1 MEKNEYIKPEVSF
14 VYLKHFMEGEI
25 SGGGWGASDPNTAKE
40 GLFFDETDSAY
51 TTDEV
56 VVEPYEEDDDQP
68 WSVTYHYSP
77 WED

>member
-1 MEKNEYIKPEVSF
+1 MKKRNYIQPDIVIVTNEDLMDLTDGGV
-14 VYLKHFMEGEI
+14 V
-25 SGGGWGASDPNTAKE
+25 SGGELAAKE
-40 GLFFDETDSAY
+40 GFFFDETDSAY